1 MTFHL
6 SKLVVK
12 DWDKRP
18 TPPLPPTG
26 IIGLMY
32 VGLMYSVLTTT
43 VIQSGRGT
51 WLIVCTSEWA
61 YFKTDLTLKFKKNLI
76 LNFEVV
82 ISKIQTFQSGKWHY
96 IHKCPSVSLS
106 VTKTPL
112 RIKDIYWK
120 IYNHDHKFSIFLEI
134 EPLTLNISVNSSQIN
149 DSFRI
154 LMARRFQ
161 NWP

>member
-1 MTFHL
+1 M
-6 SKLVVK
+6 
-12 DWDKRP
+12 RP
-18 TPPLPPTG
+18 KTPPPLPPTG

-61 YFKTDLTLKFKKNLI
+61 YFKTDFTLKFKKNLI
-76 LNFEVV
+76 LKFEVV
-82 ISKIQTFQSGKWHY
+82 ISKIQTFQSGKWLY

-134 EPLTLNISVNSSQIN
+134 PISYIYSETRNEMNIKS
-149 DSFRI
+149 SFRTV
-154 LMARRFQ
+154 LGASRG
-161 NWP
+161 

>member
-12 DWDKRP
+12 DWDQRP
-18 TPPLPPTG
+18 PPPTPPTG

-76 LNFEVV
+76 LKFEVV
-82 ISKIQTFQSGKWHY
+82 ISK
-96 IHKCPSVSLS
+96 
-106 VTKTPL
+106 
-112 RIKDIYWK
+112 
-120 IYNHDHKFSIFLEI
+120 
-134 EPLTLNISVNSSQIN
+134 
-149 DSFRI
+149 
-154 LMARRFQ
+154 
-161 NWP
+161 

>member
-12 DWDKRP
+12 DWDQRP
-18 TPPLPPTG
+18 PPPLPPTG

-43 VIQSGRGT
+43 VIQSG
-51 WLIVCTSEWA
+51 TSEWA

-76 LNFEVV
+76 FKFEVV
-82 ISKIQTFQSGKWHY
+82 ISKIQTFQSGKWLY
-96 IHKCPSVSLS
+96 IHKCLSVSLS

>member
-1 MTFHL
+1 M
-6 SKLVVK
+6 
-12 DWDKRP
+12 RP
-18 TPPLPPTG
+18 KTPLLPPAG

-76 LNFEVV
+76 LKFEVV
-82 ISKIQTFQSGKWHY
+82 ISKIQTFQSGKWLY